1 MNKPRRWLFVMKI
14 TVLQILISAF
24 SAVMVFAVDGK
35 GQAVLEQRISIDVE
49 GVDFQSALILIS
61 KQAKVKFAY
70 SPELVRDKDQ
80 VTLYAEGEPL
90 ADVLDEL
97 LGPDISY
104 KVIGRQI
111 VLTPFISVQTPLPAE
126 ENGSLRVLI
135 GVSGRVTDELGNPL
149 PGVNILIK
157 GTTLGTTTDSNGT
170 YALQV
175 DDPEAVLIFSFIG
188 YVTQEV
194 SVNNRTTIDIVLSE
208 DLQSLN
214 EVIVVGYGTQKKE
227 NLTGAVDQVGSETF
241 ENRPLPNLTQ
251 GLQGVLPNVNIRMLD
266 GKPNAAPSIN
276 IRGTTSIGSGGSA
289 LILIDGVEGDPT
301 MLNPNDIASISVLK
315 DAASAAIYGARG
327 AFGVVLITTKKPERN
342 AFSVTYDGNFGL
354 KQPTVLP
361 NYLTDGYQWAKMF
374 NESFYAWENTYP
386 QNVNKT
392 LTFSQE
398 YLEELKRRSED
409 PSLPKTEVGP
419 DGQYVYYHNTA
430 RYDLLYKDHQQTSQH
445 NISVSRSTEK
455 ADFMI
460 SGRAYNQEGLF
471 RYNSDDFKAYN
482 LRARGSLEVYRWLR
496 VSNSFE
502 YSSSEYHNPLNV
514 GEGSGIWRNIA
525 DEGHVLAPMLNP
537 DGTLTHS
544 AAYTVGDF
552 YLGKNGIDTKRNII
566 RNTTGFESRFLN
578 DKVRVFGN
586 FTFQNIVNNEFT
598 RRVQVPYS
606 KAPGV
611 IEYVGTQYNDIRN
624 VDTRTNY
631 NATNVYGEYE
641 NTFSEVHYFKAM
653 AGVNYEQSIYN
664 RNLVQRNGL
673 IFEDAEDI
681 NLALGQSILT
691 EGGYEKWRI
700 LGGFAR
706 INYIFK
712 DRYLLEFNGRYD
724 GSSKFPTNE
733 QYAFFPSISAGWRVS
748 EESFWPVSQKVIS
761 NFKIRASYGSL
772 GNGNIESYLFQET
785 FSITQSGRI
794 LNGIRPQKTSRPS
807 VLPEGLTWETATTRN
822 FGIDLEMV
830 SGKLQLSADA
840 YVRKTT
846 DMYTIG

>member
-1 MNKPRRWLFVMKI
+1 
-14 TVLQILISAF
+14 
-24 SAVMVFAVDGK
+24 
-35 GQAVLEQRISIDVE
+35 
-49 GVDFQSALILIS
+49 
-61 KQAKVKFAY
+61 
-70 SPELVRDKDQ
+70 
-80 VTLYAEGEPL
+80 
-90 ADVLDEL
+90 
-97 LGPDISY
+97 
-104 KVIGRQI
+104 
-111 VLTPFISVQTPLPAE
+111 
-126 ENGSLRVLI
+126 
-135 GVSGRVTDELGNPL
+135 
-149 PGVNILIK
+149 
-157 GTTLGTTTDSNGT
+157 
-170 YALQV
+170 
-175 DDPEAVLIFSFIG
+175 
-188 YVTQEV
+188 
-194 SVNNRTTIDIVLSE
+194 
-208 DLQSLN
+208 
-214 EVIVVGYGTQKKE
+214 
-227 NLTGAVDQVGSETF
+227 
-241 ENRPLPNLTQ
+241 RPLPNLTQ

-266 GKPNAAPSIN
+266 GKPNASPSIN

-301 MLNPNDIASISVLK
+301 MLNPNDIESISVLK

-361 NYLTDGYQWAKMF
+361 NYLTDGYRWATLF
-374 NESFYAWENTYP
+374 NESFFAWENTYP

-398 YLEELKRRSED
+398 YLEELKRRSEN

-419 DGQYVYYHNTA
+419 DGQYVYYHNTHW
-430 RYDLLYKDHQQTSQH
+430 YDLLYKDHQQTSQH
-445 NISVSRSTEK
+445 NISVSRSTDK
-455 ADFMI
+455 SDFMI
-460 SGRAYNQEGLF
+460 SGRVYNQEGLF

-482 LRARGSLEVYRWLR
+482 LRARGSLELYRWLR

-502 YSSSEYHNPLNV
+502 YSSSDYHNPLNV

-552 YLGKNGIDTKRNII
+552 YLGKNGIDTRRNII
-566 RNTTGFESRFLN
+566 RNTTGFEARVLDAN
-578 DKVRVFGN
+578 VRVFVN
-586 FTFQNIVNNEFT
+586 FTFQSIFNNEFT

-624 VDTRTNY
+624 VDARTNY

-641 NTFSEVHYFKAM
+641 NTFSNVHYFKAM
-653 AGVNYEQSIYN
+653 AGVNYEQSVYE

-706 INYIFK
+706 VNYIFK

-724 GSSKFPTNE
+724 GSSKFPANE

-748 EESFWPVSQKVIS
+748 EESFWPISPKVIS

-785 FSITQSGRI
+785 FGISQSGRI

-822 FGIDLEMV
+822 FGVDFEMIG
-830 SGKLQLSADA
+830 GKLQLTADA